1 MRSGTIRP
9 VLIGIAL
16 LCAAACAINPVT
28 GKRELSLISEQQ
40 EVELGKQTDVEI
52 GQDYGYYAD
61 PNLTRYVAAVGTEM
75 TPRTHRPKLDYH
87 FAILDTPVVNAFA
100 APGGYIYVTR
110 GILALMNSESELA
123 TVLGH
128 ELGHVNA
135 RHSVRQMS
143 KMLVVQ
149 AGLALGSVLSD
160 TFAKAAGLAGVGAQ
174 LLFLKFSRDDEREAD
189 ALGVAYSRAGGFNAV
204 EMVHFFSSLERY
216 GDLSGGQSVPGFL
229 STHPLTSERI
239 QNVKGLLG
247 ELDASR
253 PTNREAY
260 LRGLDG
266 LVYGDD
272 PRQGYVE
279 GAAFYHP
286 EMRFA
291 FSIPTGWKVQN
302 TPAQVTLAD
311 EKGDAA
317 IVLRAESSDDDLAAF
332 ARKKAGTIEGWTF
345 VSERSSTV
353 NGLASYQQ
361 VCDIVRQ
368 DQDTLRGRMSFI
380 RKGPQVFYF
389 TALSKAVDFNRF
401 DPVFRQVVGSFGE
414 LRDPKYLDRRPRHI
428 VLRTADGQRSFKEYL
443 AQENIKADGWPMM
456 AIMNGMS
463 GTDAVP
469 ERGRLV
475 KVVR

>member
-1 MRSGTIRP
+1 MRSNAIRP
-9 VLIGIAL
+9 VLIGLAL
-16 LCAAACAINPVT
+16 LVAAACAINPVT
-28 GKRELSLISEQQ
+28 GQRELSLISEQQ
-40 EVELGKQTDVEI
+40 EVELGKQTDAEI
-52 GQDYGYYAD
+52 GQEYGYYAD

-143 KMLVVQ
+143 KMLVLQ
-149 AGLALGSVLSD
+149 AGLALGSVLSES
-160 TFAKAAGLAGVGAQ
+160 FAKVAGLAGVGAQ

-189 ALGVAYSRAGGFNAV
+189 ALGVAYARAGGFNAV
-204 EMVHFFSSLERY
+204 EMVNFFSSLERY

-247 ELDASR
+247 ELDAAR

-266 LVYGDD
+266 LIYGDD

-279 GAAFYHP
+279 GNAFYHP

-291 FSIPTGWKVQN
+291 FAIPAGWKVQN

-311 EKGDAA
+311 EKGNAA
-317 IVLRAESSDDDLAAF
+317 IVLRAESSDDDLGVF
-332 ARKKAGTIEGWTF
+332 ARKKAE
-345 VSERSSTV
+345 
-353 NGLASYQQ
+353 
-361 VCDIVRQ
+361 
-368 DQDTLRGRMSFI
+368 
-380 RKGPQVFYF
+380 
-389 TALSKAVDFNRF
+389 
-401 DPVFRQVVGSFGE
+401 
-414 LRDPKYLDRRPRHI
+414 
-428 VLRTADGQRSFKEYL
+428 
-443 AQENIKADGWPMM
+443 
-456 AIMNGMS
+456 AI
-463 GTDAVP
+463 
-469 ERGRLV
+469 
-475 KVVR
+475 